1 MAQTTANVV
10 GSVCQTSNRNMD
22 TSEGVIAACEEGD
35 GSAQ

>member
-22 TSEGVIAACEEGD
+22 TPEAVISACEEGD
-35 GSAQ
+35 ASAQ